1 MSVYSKP
8 KIKCSITKIWTCSS
22 LFNFRKMMVEF
33 VFIMF
38 DEIEF
43 YPLLL
48 CWHFFRSCART
59 LPAFNRN
66 FVSYCL
72 NVSFEG
78 RRRKVARVHLTL
90 FHFMDTK
97 YKDLNIEIIAR
108 KIFQIYSLF
117 FKIIYCLS
125 SENFF
130 KIVFGFCRL
139 DFAFWKKVKRSRK
152 YFMKIYL
159 FSTYFWVL
167 IAWLVTD

>member
-1 MSVYSKP
+1 MSDYSKP
-8 KIKCSITKIWTCSS
+8 KIRCSITKIWTCSS

-48 CWHFFRSCART
+48 CWHFFRVCVSS

-66 FVSYCL
+66 FVSYYL
-72 NVSFEG
+72 DVSFEG

-97 YKDLNIEIIAR
+97 YEDLNIEIIAKESVR
-108 KIFQIYSLF
+108 YIVYSF
-117 FKIIYCLS
+117 HFKIIYH
-125 SENFF
+125 SEKTSRLF
-130 KIVFGFCRL
+130 L
-139 DFAFWKKVKRSRK
+139 DFA
-152 YFMKIYL
+152 YL
-159 FSTYFWVL
+159 TLHSEKG
-167 IAWLVTD
+167 

>member
-1 MSVYSKP
+1 
-8 KIKCSITKIWTCSS
+8 
-22 LFNFRKMMVEF
+22 
-33 VFIMF
+33 MF

-97 YKDLNIEIIAR
+97 YEDLNIEIIAKESFRYIVCIFFPFENYLSLR
-108 KIFQIYSLF
+108 K
-117 FKIIYCLS
+117 
-125 SENFF
+125 NF
-130 KIVFGFCRL
+130 KIVFGFCIL
-139 DFAFWKKVKRSRK
+139 DIAF
-152 YFMKIYL
+152 
-159 FSTYFWVL
+159 
-167 IAWLVTD
+167 